1 MYLCVCKDIFL
12 LKIFDMCQR
21 KHLEVASI
29 MKHNHHRYVAF
40 NQCYQLWQK
49 RFILSESWIKVLTSE
64 TFY

>member
-1 MYLCVCKDIFL
+1 MYLCVRKDIFL

-21 KHLEVASI
+21 KHIEVASI

-49 RFILSESWIKVLTSE
+49 KVDSK
-64 TFY
+64 